1 MAQEYHKRGQDK
13 PCINFIS
20 AIGFVMAYE
29 SGALDATLAAA
40 AGENAEL
47 LGELR
52 SAFIDSAEKQ
62 LDLLKRS
69 RCDGNW
75 NVAAMRLKGLAA
87 SFHADE
93 LLQAA
98 ENALASAPGE
108 PAAIRDIEGVLARFG
123 QNDPRPV
130 NA

>member
-1 MAQEYHKRGQDK
+1 
-13 PCINFIS
+13 
-20 AIGFVMAYE
+20 MAYE

-40 AGENAEL
+40 AGDDSSL
-47 LGELR
+47 LSELR
-52 SAFIDSAEKQ
+52 GAFLDSAERQ

-75 NVAAMRLKGLAA
+75 TVAAMRLKGLAA

-93 LLQAA
+93 LLDAA

-108 PAAIRDIEGVLARFG
+108 PAAIREVEQVLSRFSVT
-123 QNDPRPV
+123 NL
-130 NA
+130 NS

>member
-1 MAQEYHKRGQDK
+1 MA
-13 PCINFIS
+13 F
-20 AIGFVMAYE
+20 E

-40 AGENAEL
+40 AGDDPAL

-52 SAFIDSAEKQ
+52 GAFLESAAKQ

-87 SFHADE
+87 SFHAQD
-93 LLQAA
+93 LLLAA

-108 PAAIRDIEGVLARFG
+108 PAAIRDIEAVLARFAG
-123 QNDPRPV
+123 KVASPFKV
-130 NA
+130 